1 MQMSIGTEQQT
12 KKRDPN
18 LDNEAVKKYREIV
31 HLQAN
36 YLQRAEIALVV
47 ENSER
52 GLRVWEATLLEYM
65 LAGYPPKRVDWMLK
79 NYKAQMPNGNGIVL

>member
-1 MQMSIGTEQQT
+1 MQMSLIQARNP

-18 LDNEAVKKYREIV
+18 LDNPAVKKYRDIV

-36 YLQRAEIALVV
+36 YLQREEIALTV

-79 NYKAQMPNGNGIVL
+79 NYVAMMPNGNAL